1 VSATD
6 EHLPPDELGT
16 DELAPA
22 DAERPRT
29 ALVSSIVVGV
39 LTLALVAVLATRDP
53 AADDVTASP
62 LVGGVA
68 PAIEGTTIDG
78 EVFSLDDLRGRWV
91 VVNFF
96 ATWCAP
102 CIVEH
107 PELISFR
114 ERHVAIGD
122 AEVVS
127 VAINDRPGDVERFFR
142 ENGGDWPV
150 LADGVRAV
158 PIAWGVTAPPES
170 FLVSPQGF
178 VVAKITGGV
187 TDADLESVLA
197 DARRGGG

>member
-1 VSATD
+1 MSATD
-6 EHLPPDELGT
+6 EHLPADE
-16 DELAPA
+16 A
-22 DAERPRT
+22 RPRT

-39 LTLALVAVLATRDP
+39 LTLALVAILATRDP

-78 EVFSLDDLRGRWV
+78 EAFSLDDLRGRWV

-114 ERHVAIGD
+114 ERHAAIGD

-127 VAINDRPGDVERFFR
+127 VSINDRPADVERFFR
-142 ENGGDWPV
+142 ANGGDWPV
-150 LADGVRAV
+150 LAEGVRSV

-178 VVAKITGGV
+178 VVAKLTGGV
-187 TDADLESVLA
+187 TDADLESVLTEA
-197 DARRGGG
+197 RGGGG